1 MENIIVEI
9 DKRVAVS
16 FSKKF
21 KNCTDSE
28 GNVVSLNLQD
38 VKKEITTYISANI
51 EKYKDKEVFSFVYDY
66 DLGICVTVMKPQ
78 LKYEVYTIIGFL
90 DMFIPEETVE
100 NDEEREETK
109 NIAKILKGEE

>member
-21 KNCTDSE
+21 KNCVDSE
-28 GNVVSLNLQD
+28 GNEVTLNLQE
-38 VKKEITTYISANI
+38 VKKDITDYISANI
-51 EKYKDKEVFSFVYDY
+51 EKFRNKEVFSFVYDY

-78 LKYEVYTIIGFL
+78 LEYEVYTVIGFL
-90 DMFIPEETVE
+90 DMFIPEETIE
-100 NDEEREETK
+100 DDDEKEETK
-109 NIAKILKGEE
+109 NIAKSLKEED

>member
-28 GNVVSLNLQD
+28 GNKVTLNLQD
-38 VKKEITTYISANI
+38 VKKDITEYISANLD
-51 EKYKDKEVFSFVYDY
+51 KYKDKKVFSFVYDY
-66 DLGICVTVMKPQ
+66 DLGICVTMMKPK
-78 LKYEVYTIIGFL
+78 LEYEVYTVIGFL
-90 DMFIPEETVE
+90 DMFVPEETIE
-100 NDEEREETK
+100 DNEEMEETK
-109 NIAKILKGEE
+109 NIAKLLKEEN

>member
-21 KNCTDSE
+21 KNCVDSE
-28 GNVVSLNLQD
+28 GNEVTLNLQE
-38 VKKEITTYISANI
+38 VKKDITDYIAANLD
-51 EKYKDKEVFSFVYDY
+51 KYRDKEVFSFVYDY

-78 LKYEVYTIIGFL
+78 KEYEVYTVIGFL
-90 DMFIPEETVE
+90 DMFVPEETIEVD
-100 NDEEREETK
+100 DEKEETK
-109 NIAKILKGEE
+109 NIAKTLKEEE

>member
-21 KNCTDSE
+21 KNCTDSD
-28 GNVVSLNLQD
+28 GNEVTLNLQD
-38 VKKEITTYISANI
+38 VKRDITDYISAHLD
-51 EKYKDKEVFSFVYDY
+51 KYKDKKVFSFVYDY

-78 LKYEVYTIIGFL
+78 MEYEVYIVIGFL
-90 DMFIPEETVE
+90 DMFIPEETIE
-100 NDEEREETK
+100 DDNERQETK
-109 NIAKILKGEE
+109 NIAKVLKEEE

>member
-21 KNCTDSE
+21 KNCVDSE
-28 GNVVSLNLQD
+28 GNKVTLNLQD
-38 VKKEITTYISANI
+38 VKKDVTEYISASLDR
-51 EKYKDKEVFSFVYDY
+51 YKDKKVFSFVYDY

-78 LKYEVYTIIGFL
+78 MEYEVYTIIGFL
-90 DMFIPEETVE
+90 DMFVPEETIE
-100 NDEEREETK
+100 DDTEKEETK
-109 NIAKILKGEE
+109 DIAKFLKEED

>member
-21 KNCTDSE
+21 KNCKDSE
-28 GNVVSLNLQD
+28 GNEVTLNLQD
-38 VKKEITTYISANI
+38 VKKDITNYIVANLD
-51 EKYKDKEVFSFVYDY
+51 KYKDKEVFSFVYDY

-78 LKYEVYTIIGFL
+78 MEYEVYTIIGFL
-90 DMFIPEETVE
+90 DMFVPEETIE
-100 NDEEREETK
+100 DDNEKEETK
-109 NIAKILKGEE
+109 NIAKLLKEEE